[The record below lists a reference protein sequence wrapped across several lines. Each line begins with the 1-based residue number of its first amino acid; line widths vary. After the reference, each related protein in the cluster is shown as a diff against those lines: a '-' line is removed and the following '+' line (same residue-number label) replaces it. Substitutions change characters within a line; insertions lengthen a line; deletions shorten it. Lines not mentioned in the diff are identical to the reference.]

1 MGSFALRAD
10 VETEAMRRGLRSA
23 ILGTALVLT
32 VVAALAGCAGGDD
45 GVEPVAINAC
55 GPLVYEGEGEPD
67 VVVVSNMPL
76 RGRFVPHT
84 TGLVDAMEFVLRKR
98 EFRAGDFR
106 VGFQSCDDTV
116 AGEPDAGQCTRN
128 AHAYVAA
135 ESVVGV
141 IGPFL
146 SGCAELQIPI
156 VSRTAAGPL
165 AMVSPANT
173 SSGLTRG
180 PDALA
185 RYPDGVRSYARVVT
199 HDEAQGAAA
208 AQIAQRLGARR
219 VAVIA
224 QRGIDDAYV
233 AQLTPSF
240 RATARS
246 LGIEERTFDWPV
258 QERYTELAA
267 SIAAFRPE
275 AVYLVGLPEG
285 NADTLIQ
292 DLKAALPDVAIITP
306 DSFAGEDMARELGP
320 VGDGLVTTVPG
331 VPTSELPAAG
341 QRFLRES
348 GVKIVGTGTG
358 PPEAAQATEVL
369 LDAIARSDGTRASVV
384 EELFATK
391 VENGILGSFTLDEL
405 GDIDPAPVGVYRYQD
420 GRIVVDGVVR
430 TPVGR
435 DD

>member
-1 MGSFALRAD
+1 MTL
-10 VETEAMRRGLRSA
+10 L
-23 ILGTALVLT
+23 
-32 VVAALAGCAGGDD
+32 VVACAGGDS
-45 GVEPVAINAC
+45 GVEPVAITAC

-84 TGLVDAMEFVLRKR
+84 PGLVDAIAFVLRKR
-98 EFRAGDFR
+98 EFRAGELR

-116 AGEPDAGQCTRN
+116 AGDPDAGQCTRN
-128 AHAYVAA
+128 ARAFVNA

-180 PDALA
+180 PDAL
-185 RYPDGVRSYARVVT
+185 RLYPDGVRSYARVVT
-199 HDEAQGAAA
+199 HDEAQAATA
-208 AQIAQRLGARR
+208 AHIARRLGARR
-219 VAVIA
+219 VAVLA
-224 QRGIDDAYV
+224 QRGVDDPYV

-246 LGIEERTFDWPV
+246 LGIEERTFDWPF

-275 AVYLVGLPEG
+275 AVYLVGLTEG
-285 NADTLIQ
+285 NADTLIK

-306 DSFAGEDMARELGP
+306 DSFAAEDMARELGP
-320 VGDGLVTTVPG
+320 VGNGLITTVPG
-331 VPTSELPAAG
+331 VPTSLLAPAG
-341 QRFLRES
+341 QRFLKES
-348 GVKIVGTGTG
+348 DAVIVGTGTG

-391 VENGILGSFTLDEL
+391 VENGILGSFTIDEL
-405 GDIDPAPVGVYRYQD
+405 GDIDPAPVGVYRYED
-420 GRIVVDGVVR
+420 GKIVTDGVFY
-430 TPVGR
+430 PPLAGG
-435 DD
+435 D